1 MYERENAR
9 RLILIGIV
17 IVVIVIVA
25 ALFFA
30 LRGSGSSSPSK
41 GSTAAV
47 VPVTVV
53 VASQAVPQGT
63 QLSVSQVPTYFKQT
77 TVPNTAVPSDAF
89 STLDQLRGVITGAPN
104 GTVTATQTIYQNAA
118 VVPGMFTTVGLYRT
132 GQTPAFVIPYGYDAE
147 AVSFDTLNSVLGS
160 INAGDN
166 IDIMASFKGR
176 ATTTGPNGLGSLN
189 PPPQTQFVLTDL
201 RVLSVNAPPPVAGGT
216 QPVTV
221 SATPTAV
228 PATAPAAGGTLLV
241 LVRYE
246 QALELQHLK
255 DFGWDISAVL
265 RSAKQQT
272 IPHLKTLPVTDK
284 WFFVKTQTPLRQNP
298 GY

>member
-17 IVVIVIVA
+17 IVVIVIVGG
-25 ALFFA
+25 LFFL
-30 LRGSGSSSPSK
+30 LRGSGSSS
-41 GSTAAV
+41 STNGTPVAV

-53 VASQAVPQGT
+53 VAVQPVPQGT
-63 QLSVSQVPTYFKQT
+63 QLTASQVNTYFKQT
-77 TVPNTAVPSDAF
+77 TITGAVPSDAF
-89 STLDQLRGVITGAPN
+89 STLNQLTAVISGAPN
-104 GTVTATQTIYQNAA
+104 GSVTATQTIYQNSA

-132 GQTPAFVIPYGYDAE
+132 GQTPSFAIPYGYDAE

-160 INAGDN
+160 INAGDA
-166 IDIMASFKGR
+166 IDIMASFKGKT
-176 ATTTGPNGLGSLN
+176 ASTGPNGLGSLN

-201 RVLSVNAPPPVAGGT
+201 RVISVNAPPTTPNGGAST
-216 QPVTV
+216 TTV
-221 SATPTAV
+221 SATPTPA

-241 LVRYE
+241 LVRYQ

-284 WFFVKTQTPLRQNP
+284 WFFVKTQTPLRNSP